1 MVKKVEVGTLID
13 QDGTEKRLTPADG
26 KKFSLDELQTAVGG
40 YIELVPMRP
49 GNGHAVMYCNEEGK
63 YNKDFKP
70 NARATALAYLAGG
83 DYMVGPVLIV
93 RKEPV

>member
-26 KKFSLDELQTAVGG
+26 KKFSLTELQTAVAGN
-40 YIELVPMRP
+40 IEVVPMRP
-49 GNGHAVMYCNEEGK
+49 GNGHAVMYVNEDRK
-63 YNKDFKP
+63 YREDFKL
-70 NARATALAYLAGG
+70 NHRATALAFLTG
-83 DYMVGPVLIV
+83 DYIVGPALIV